1 MPLYVYAC
9 PRCGARF
16 ERLVALSRA
25 DEDQICP
32 ACGSDQTRRVI
43 TGAATLGS
51 NRSTAATAPKP
62 RSGIT

>member
-9 PRCGARF
+9 PRCGAHF

-25 DEDQICP
+25 DEDQACP
-32 ACGSDQTRRVI
+32 ARGSQQTRRAI
-43 TGAATLGS
+43 TAAATIVAG
-51 NRSTAATAPKP
+51 RIAVAPPPP